1 MTPLE
6 TELLRAYQLGTKL
19 AALQDQEKV
28 AFINPL
34 MKGVKFM
41 FTGGHLGK
49 PGSLISKLSPHHI
62 GAPLGF
68 GVFEAAM
75 AEEGDKVD
83 AFGRG
88 VVSGLAFN
96 ALMPLGGRIGRK
108 LLAPGLKGTGAGSSA
123 SNLMGRL
130 GFGGE
135 ATAQMQ
141 ASRAINKQLHSGL
154 FSNTQRALTS
164 GNYRGGNVGKAL
176 GKLDAKALGLTDEM
190 ATELK
195 RLKTLFSGTRVAAT
209 EQAKAL
215 QSLQNFSKNLYTSGF
230 STGSSGA
237 RAALKSTRFAKGLG
251 QAVGG
256 MGLGMALSH
265 PITDSMKHKPASYFN
280 QGGH

>member
-1 MTPLE
+1 MTNLE
-6 TELLRAYQLGTKL
+6 EQLAQAYAIGSKL
-19 AALQDQEKV
+19 AELREQEKT
-28 AFINPL
+28 AFISPL

-96 ALMPLGGRIGRK
+96 LLMPVGGRIGRK

-123 SNLMGRL
+123 TKLMQRL

-154 FSNTQRALTS
+154 FSNTQRALAS
-164 GNYRGGNVGKAL
+164 GNYRGGNIGKAL
-176 GKLDAKALGLTDEM
+176 GKLDAKALGLTDDM
-190 ATELK
+190 AKELT
-195 RLKTLFSGTRVAAT
+195 RLKTLFSGGRLAAT

-215 QSLQNFSKNLYTSGF
+215 QSLQTFSSNLYKSGF

-256 MGLGMALSH
+256 MGLAMGLSH
-265 PITDSMKHKPASYFN
+265 PITATMDHKPASYFN